1 MDLEF
6 ILEIIGDVKDRFQRE
21 EDQAILQRAMDK
33 ATMALAGKDA
43 CTRIVNELMSRK
55 AMFDSIR
62 AASEKKR
69 A

>member
-6 ILEIIGDVKDRFQRE
+6 ILEIIGDVKDSFQRE

-33 ATMALAGKDA
+33 AIAGLAGKDA
-43 CTRIVNELMSRK
+43 CGRISREFMSRK